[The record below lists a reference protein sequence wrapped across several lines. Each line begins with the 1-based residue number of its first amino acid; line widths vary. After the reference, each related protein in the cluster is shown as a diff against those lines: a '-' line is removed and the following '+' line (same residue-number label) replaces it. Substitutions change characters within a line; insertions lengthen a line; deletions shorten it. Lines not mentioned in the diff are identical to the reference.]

1 MASKAKLSANSSIT
15 VCTLHQ
21 KLAQALFDHSP
32 LSDEDLR
39 FCRDMSRRLALSL
52 HQAAKLAALAREH
65 GFSRKRIDQA
75 CRPWIDLK

>member
-1 MASKAKLSANSSIT
+1 MASKAKPSANSSIT

-32 LSDEDLR
+32 LSDADSR
-39 FCRDMSRRLALSL
+39 FCRDITRQLALSP

-65 GFSRKRIDQA
+65 GFARKRIDQA
-75 CRPWIDLK
+75 CRPWIDLR